1 MSDRR
6 LWRPEYAR
14 VGHELDGEAEMKA
27 WVVRRNGPPDSMTFE
42 DLPDPGTPPGMLR
55 IAVEAA
61 GVNFFDSLLVAGTY
75 QQKPDLPFVPG
86 AEVAGVVVGVP
97 RDSGFEA
104 GDRVLARVQA
114 DGLGGGGYAE
124 LAHARPE
131 DVLKIPDSMSF
142 EEAAAFFI
150 NYQTGWFG
158 LNRRAQLQ
166 PGEFLLVHGAAGGVG
181 SAAVQLGKAAG
192 AVVIASV
199 GSAQKAAVCRR
210 LGADL
215 VVQHHEQDVAQ
226 AVKDF
231 TRGHGADVVYDPV
244 GGDAFERSTKCIA
257 FEGRLVVVGFASG
270 QIPQARAN
278 HVLVKNYSVVG
289 LHWGLYNERLSPRR
303 VRPRHDHR
311 HARVR
316 LLPDRPLDGYR
327 AQVRHPQ
334 PLGRT
339 LGLAVVEHVVLLA
352 AAVAHEPAHVLDQPQ
367 SRHVQPPEH
376 LQRLEGDPQRRF
388 LRGADDGDARE
399 RHRLGEGQRRVA
411 GAGRQVDDQVV
422 ELIPPD
428 VAQHLLDRSGDQGT
442 PPHHRLV

>member
-1 MSDRR
+1 
-6 LWRPEYAR
+6 
-14 VGHELDGEAEMKA
+14 MKA

-42 DLPDPGTPPGMLR
+42 DLPDPGAQPGMLR

-86 AEVAGVVVGVP
+86 AEVAGVVVGGP

-114 DGLGGGGYAE
+114 DGLAGGGYAE

-131 DVLKIPDSMSF
+131 DSLKIPDSMSF

-158 LNRRAQLQ
+158 LHRRAQLQ

-199 GSAQKAAVCRR
+199 GSAEKAEVCMR

-289 LHWGLYNERLSPRR
+289 LHWGLYNERRRDLVDECTQELLRLYSAGRIAPLVSRR
-303 VRPRHDHR
+303 V
-311 HARVR
+311 
-316 LLPDRPLDGYR
+316 PLER
-327 AQVRHPQ
+327 AAEA
-334 PLGRT
+334 LSD
-339 LGLAVVEHVVLLA
+339 
-352 AAVAHEPAHVLDQPQ
+352 VA
-367 SRHVQPPEH
+367 
-376 LQRLEGDPQRRF
+376 
-388 LRGADDGDARE
+388 
-399 RHRLGEGQRRVA
+399 
-411 GAGRQVDDQVV
+411 AGRSTGKTV
-422 ELIPPD
+422 
-428 VAQHLLDRSGDQGT
+428 
-442 PPHHRLV
+442 LVRARDL